1 MAIAIDKQAH
11 AWWGWAIAAT
21 LFPVMG
27 WMSVLVAGFMGAA
40 KELWD
45 KQGHGTPDIWDFAAT
60 AAGGIVG
67 AAVCAALVAVHG

>member
-27 WMSVLVAGFMGAA
+27 WMSVLMAASVGAA

-45 KQGHGTPDIWDFAAT
+45 TSGHGTPDWLDFLAT
-60 AAGGIVG
+60 AIGGVIG
-67 AAVCAALVAVHG
+67 AAVCAALVVAHG

>member
-21 LFPVMG
+21 VFPLMG
-27 WMSVLVAGFMGAA
+27 WTSIIVAGAVGAA

-45 KQGHGTPDIWDFAAT
+45 REGHGTPDWLDFIAT
-60 AAGGIVG
+60 LLGGALG
-67 AAVCAALVAVHG
+67 TAVCAALVAVRG